1 MTTSPKRT
9 PAASN
14 TTTPKSA
21 AKAASS
27 PTAEN
32 TQLPAKT
39 AGNRAG
45 KATAAKKKTASA
57 KEVRIT
63 EASPRAIPS
72 PAPSL
77 AADASRSQP
86 QRGKMG
92 AVVALLER
100 DAGASL
106 ADLMAATGWQ
116 AHSVRGAIST
126 LKKKLGRPLKSTTE
140 ADGQR
145 VYRLGRA

>member
-1 MTTSPKRT
+1 MTTSPKKT
-9 PAASN
+9 PAATK
-14 TTTPKSA
+14 TTT
-21 AKAASS
+21 AKAA
-27 PTAEN
+27 
-32 TQLPAKT
+32 AKT
-39 AGNRAG
+39 ACAPLADKTPVPAKATRNQAG

-57 KEVRIT
+57 KAVRIT
-63 EASPRAIPS
+63 EASPRALPS
-72 PAPSL
+72 PAPSP

-100 DAGASL
+100 DAGVSL

-116 AHSVRGAIST
+116 AHSVRGALST
-126 LKKKLGRPLKSTTE
+126 LKKKLGRPLQSTTE